1 MKIVKVDRYGIY
13 FDNGA
18 EITSDFDQCCY
29 EYNYA
34 EFEYLKDDKIC
45 LNTDFKE
52 PLIFE
57 KTGDYGF
64 RFGNKPLKMFYVPCY
79 SEQNGCYDN
88 SLRIL
93 YNDKIV
99 LDKVEAEMIDG

>member
-1 MKIVKVDRYGIY
+1 MKIEKVDRYAIY

-29 EYNYA
+29 EFNYA

-99 LDKVEAEMIDG
+99 LDKVEAEMIEG

>member
-1 MKIVKVDRYGIY
+1 MKIVKVDRDAIY
-13 FDNGA
+13 FDNGS
-18 EITSDFDQCCY
+18 EITYDHDQCCC

-34 EFEYLKDDKIC
+34 EFEYLNDDKIC

-57 KTGDYGF
+57 KTGGYGF
-64 RFGNKPLKMFYVPCY
+64 RFGNKPLKMFFVPCY
-79 SEQNGCYDN
+79 SEQNGFYDN

-99 LDKVEAEMIDG
+99 LDEVEAEMIR

>member
-1 MKIVKVDRYGIY
+1 MKIVKVNRYGIY
-13 FDNGA
+13 FDNGSK
-18 EITSDFDQCCY
+18 ITDSFDQCCC
-29 EYNYA
+29 EDNYA
-34 EFEYLKDDKIC
+34 EFEYLIDDKIC

-52 PLIFE
+52 PLVFE
-57 KTGDYGF
+57 KTRNYGF
-64 RFGNKPLKMFYVPCY
+64 RFGNKPNKMFFVPCY

-99 LDKVEAEMIDG
+99 LDEVEAEIIE

>member
-13 FDNGA
+13 FDNGSK
-18 EITSDFDQCCY
+18 ITSDFYQCCC

-52 PLIFE
+52 PLVFE
-57 KTGDYGF
+57 KIGDYGF

-79 SEQNGCYDN
+79 SEQNGEYDN
-88 SLRIL
+88 ELYIM
-93 YNDKIV
+93 YNDEIV
-99 LDKVEAEMIDG
+99 LDEVKGELL

>member
-1 MKIVKVDRYGIY
+1 MKIVKVNRYGIY
-13 FDNGA
+13 FDNGS
-18 EITSDFDQCCY
+18 EITFDYDLCCC
-29 EYNYA
+29 EDNYA

-52 PLIFE
+52 PLVFE

-64 RFGNKPLKMFYVPCY
+64 RFGNKPNKMFFVPCY

-99 LDKVEAEMIDG
+99 LDEVEAEMIEG

>member
-13 FDNGA
+13 FDNGSK
-18 EITSDFDQCCY
+18 ITSDFYKSCC

-52 PLIFE
+52 PLVFE

-79 SEQNGCYDN
+79 SEQNGEYDN
-88 SLRIL
+88 ELYIM
-93 YNDKIV
+93 YNDEIV
-99 LDKVEAEMIDG
+99 LDGVKGELL